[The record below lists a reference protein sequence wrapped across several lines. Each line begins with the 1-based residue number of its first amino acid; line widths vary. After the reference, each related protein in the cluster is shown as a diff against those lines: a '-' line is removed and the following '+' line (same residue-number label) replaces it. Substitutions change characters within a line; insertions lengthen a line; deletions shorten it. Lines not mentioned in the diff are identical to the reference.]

1 MSHMSVAF
9 FFANRGDISNLG
21 KERGWHNINMM
32 ALGYEEYLRAKFYA
46 FSMILIRLGDLT
58 VSDIVSK

>member
-1 MSHMSVAF
+1 
-9 FFANRGDISNLG
+9 
-21 KERGWHNINMM
+21 MM

-58 VSDIVSK
+58 VSNM

>member
-1 MSHMSVAF
+1 MSVAF

-21 KERGWHNINMM
+21 KERGKHNRNKM

-46 FSMILIRLGDLT
+46 F
-58 VSDIVSK
+58 